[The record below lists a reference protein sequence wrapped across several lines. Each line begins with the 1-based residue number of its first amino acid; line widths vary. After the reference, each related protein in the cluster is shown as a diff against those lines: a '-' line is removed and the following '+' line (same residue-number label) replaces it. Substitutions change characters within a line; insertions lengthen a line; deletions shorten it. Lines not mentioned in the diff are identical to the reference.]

1 MRESEMPLLHVG
13 DPFPPLGLTQPGGE
27 ALALPGAFAGN
38 FSVVL
43 FYRGSW
49 CRYCVE
55 QLRAFQRA
63 SVRLAE
69 AGIEVA
75 ALSVDDETTTAELI
89 GKYGLTFA
97 VGHSADAIA
106 LSAETGAFANLDP
119 PYLQSTGFV
128 LDSTG
133 NVIISVY
140 SCGAIGQLVPDD
152 VLELVRDL
160 DERPTNPWLGRHRLC
175 GAAARSTSTD
185 SPHIAARSST
195 HPNTRQR
202 DR

>member
-97 VGHSADAIA
+97 VGHSAVAIA

-119 PYLQSTGFV
+119 PLSAV
-128 LDSTG
+128 DRIRARLDW
-133 NVIISVY
+133 
-140 SCGAIGQLVPDD
+140 
-152 VLELVRDL
+152 
-160 DERPTNPWLGRHRLC
+160 ERNYQRLLLWSHW
-175 GAAARSTSTD
+175 AARTG
-185 SPHIAARSST
+185 
-195 HPNTRQR
+195 
-202 DR
+202 

>member
-1 MRESEMPLLHVG
+1 MPLLHVG

-75 ALSVDDETTTAELI
+75 ALSVDDETTTAELS
-89 GKYGLTFA
+89 GSTVSPSPSVTAPMPLPYQRKQE
-97 VGHSADAIA
+97 HSPTLIRSICSRPD
-106 LSAETGAFANLDP
+106 SC
-119 PYLQSTGFV
+119 ST
-128 LDSTG
+128 
-133 NVIISVY
+133 
-140 SCGAIGQLVPDD
+140 
-152 VLELVRDL
+152 
-160 DERPTNPWLGRHRLC
+160 
-175 GAAARSTSTD
+175 
-185 SPHIAARSST
+185 
-195 HPNTRQR
+195 
-202 DR
+202 